1 MTSSDRKGLS
11 REEMESLFRA
21 IAEHIDAQ
29 PAADRER
36 FLTKAFFLL
45 ADATGALP
53 PARKALE
60 DAAAARDIP
69 GTSRAEQH

>member
-1 MTSSDRKGLS
+1 MTSTDKGLP
-11 REEMESLFRA
+11 REQMEILFQA

-45 ADATGALP
+45 GDSCAALP
-53 PARKALE
+53 LALKALE
-60 DAAAARDIP
+60 EAAAARDIP
-69 GTSRAEQH
+69 GTSRGNR

>member
-1 MTSSDRKGLS
+1 MSLN
-11 REEMESLFRA
+11 REEMETLFRA
-21 IAEHIDAQ
+21 IAEHIEAE

-45 ADATGALP
+45 ADGAGDL
-53 PARKALE
+53 AMALKALD

-69 GTSRAEQH
+69 GTSRADK

>member
-1 MTSSDRKGLS
+1 MTTSDKGLS
-11 REEMESLFRA
+11 REEVEILFRT

-45 ADATGALP
+45 ADAAGELP
-53 PARKALE
+53 KARKALE
-60 DAAAARDIP
+60 GAAAARDIA
-69 GTSRAEQH
+69 GTSRAKR